1 MKLSKILL
9 TLLVSV
15 FLFSSC
21 TETEELPTPA
31 GVENH
36 GTFRIRVAGSGS
48 ASRAAS
54 EGNEGVVSSIL
65 ACMWNRETAAYSL
78 VEGKQIGDEWYF
90 NVEEDAGYSIRFY
103 ANATDETRAA
113 LESIPEIEAGYHAY
127 NDYNNLLRN
136 VVVDQ
141 EPDGDKF
148 MMVSSNMYSV
158 NTSISAGSKDLGTVN
173 FLRLAA
179 RFDIVNRADGITIK
193 KVTFK
198 NRTIQTG
205 CISPLE
211 WVTDENWYED
221 QEYDGL
227 NIVGSSTAGDEEE
240 SNKLL
245 RTIYSYRNYDMDEH
259 RPTLEIEYTET
270 LTDGKSETRKHI
282 VEFIDPDKEGKAPL
296 AINQNRLY
304 TITLTKAYK
313 LNFEVK
319 ATDWENGEEFNE
331 TELTVND
338 LNISSE
344 IQQTMNNRLAVNRFA
359 KTYVKSLDV
368 ATGKAELFA
377 TRPNIDDYN
386 IANGPYF
393 KFETLEQAG
402 LFDPESDKYLISLT
416 DDASDKKY
424 RVPTAGEMMLIFPSR
439 PNDYD
444 PDYKIPTYLGADG
457 VEAQRGLNIFV
468 SSSTQYIYSNNPS
481 FLSQWPEKISF
492 KNIKNSE
499 GKYQYPTYY
508 DNSVDWMESTMN
520 IHFEAKWNGVLFY
533 KNTKNNNIGIP
544 SDGVPMYGFAT
555 YAVRFNGTDEYAAY
569 KYEMKYE
576 EEGDSTKAAK
586 IYISVKIKALPH
598 NLNVSV
604 YDIVENKEYWEKD
617 YIEICMPTVGRVNSS
632 RTSRD
637 YSVAVCLMTSS
648 RTSKIVDDTH
658 VSCIAILREGTANI
672 SNGGYSSTY
681 LYPLLLIE
689 DENTTS
695 TTPGE

>member
-9 TLLVSV
+9 TLFVSV

-113 LESIPEIEAGYHAY
+113 LESIPEISESYHIQ

-148 MMVSSNMYSV
+148 LMVSSNLYSV
-158 NTSISAGSKDLGTVN
+158 NTSISAGSKDLGSIN
-173 FLRLAA
+173 FQRIAA
-179 RFDIVNRADGITIK
+179 RFDIVNRADGITIN

-198 NRTIQTG
+198 NRTIQTA

-221 QEYDGL
+221 HEYDGL

-240 SNKLL
+240 GHKLL
-245 RTIYSYRNYDMDEH
+245 RTIYSYRNFDMDEH

-270 LTDGKSETRKHI
+270 LADGKSETRKHI

-296 AINQNRLY
+296 AINSNRLY

-377 TRPNIDDYN
+377 TRPNIDDYD

-402 LFDPESDKYLISLT
+402 LFDPESDKHFISLT

-424 RVPTAGEMMLIFPSR
+424 RVPTAGEMMLIFLNR

-444 PDYKIPTYLGADG
+444 PDYKIPTYIGADG
-457 VEAQRGLNIFV
+457 KEYTRNLGIYTN
-468 SSSTQYIYSNNPS
+468 SETQYSYSSNPS
-481 FLSQWPEKISF
+481 FLFQWPEKISF

-508 DNSVDWMESTMN
+508 DNSVDWLESTIN
-520 IHFEAKWNGVLFY
+520 VHFESKWNGVSFY
-533 KNTKNNNIGIP
+533 RGSKSNNIVTP
-544 SDGVPMYGFAT
+544 SVGVKMYGFAS
-555 YAVRFNGTDEYAAY
+555 YAVRFNGTNEYAAY
-569 KYEMKYE
+569 KYEMMCE
-576 EEGDSTKAAK
+576 EEGDDTTPAK
-586 IYISVKIKALPH
+586 VYLSVKIKALPQ

-604 YDIVENKEYWEKD
+604 YDVVENKEYWEDD
-617 YIEICMPTVGRVNSS
+617 YIEFCLPTVGRVSPS
-632 RTSRD
+632 RSSRD
-637 YSVAVCLMTSS
+637 YSAIVALLTSS
-648 RTSKIVDDTH
+648 RTSKTVDATH
-658 VSCIAILREGTANI
+658 ISCIAIANTTTVYV
-672 SNGGYSSTY
+672 SNGDYASSY

-689 DENTTS
+689 DDGTTS
-695 TTPGE
+695 TTHEE

>member
-9 TLLVSV
+9 TLFVSV

-36 GTFRIRVAGSGS
+36 GTLRIRVAGSGS

-113 LESIPEIEAGYHAY
+113 LESIPEIEARYHAY

-179 RFDIVNRADGITIK
+179 RFDIVNRADGITIN

-221 QEYDGL
+221 HEYDGL
-227 NIVGSSTAGDEEE
+227 NIVGSSTAGYEEE

-270 LTDGKSETRKHI
+270 LADGKSETRKHI

-424 RVPTAGEMMLIFPSR
+424 RVPTAGEMMLIFPNR

-444 PDYKIPTYLGADG
+444 PDYKIPTYLGTDG

-468 SSSTQYIYSNNPS
+468 NSSTQYIYSNNPS

-508 DNSVDWMESTMN
+508 DNSVDWMESIMN
-520 IHFEAKWNGVLFY
+520 LHFEAKWNGVLFY
-533 KNTKNNNIGIP
+533 KDSNNNSVTP
-544 SDGVPMYGFAT
+544 SIGVPYYGYAT
-555 YAVRFNGTDEYAAY
+555 YAVRFNGTNEYAAY
-569 KYEMKYE
+569 KYEMMCE
-576 EEGDSTKAAK
+576 EEGDDTTPAK
-586 IYISVKIKALPH
+586 LYMSVKIKALPH

-604 YDIVENKEYWEKD
+604 YDVVENEEYWEND
-617 YIEICMPTVGRVNSS
+617 YIEICLPTVGRVAPS
-632 RTSRD
+632 RSFREHTS
-637 YSVAVCLMTSS
+637 YVSLLTSS
-648 RTSKIVDDTH
+648 RTSKITDATH
-658 VSCIAILREGTANI
+658 ISCIAVAIPGAVCV
-672 SNGGYSSTY
+672 SNGGYASSY
-681 LYPLLLIE
+681 FYPLLLIE
-689 DENTTS
+689 DEGTTS